1 MMKILRFS
9 DAGIDCNYEVHGKT
23 VEEVLK
29 KAVDHARKGH
39 EMEITDDSLAAW
51 RRLIREE

>member
-23 VEEVLK
+23 VEEVLT

-39 EMEITDDSLAAW
+39 DMEITDDSLAAW